1 MIDLQLSRVSWEDI
15 QTNPRVHPLLKCMH
29 FSWGVASSP
38 ENLDYILQT
47 WNDISQQLIKSNS
60 FEIGILMGLYL
71 VAWTIYNRA
80 EYGHLPSDSE
90 CIQFPGPLKI
100 TLSKEG
106 AMKLID
112 YCIEKMEFMSEYVRK
127 PYFYIT
133 KLRWQFEYKRF
144 MGSLDEAEAH
154 TILKGLD
161 ETVQLCNSFEQEW
174 AKDEHLFGILV
185 SVVNQKIEIAL
196 YFLNRLQSK
205 DVYQSLKDE
214 IDGNLIRLSKYF
226 KNKCSNIST
235 YEEGWLYS
243 VQSKY
248 YRMIGEHSEAR
259 HYAAR
264 SAHRFLESGR
274 HWRAVEEARH
284 SEDEKLVEYCESHV
298 PKKRGAK

>member
-1 MIDLQLSRVSWEDI
+1 MIDLQLSRASWESI
-15 QTNPRVHPLLKCMH
+15 QANPRVHPLLKCMH

-38 ENLDYILQT
+38 ENLDYILKT
-47 WNDISQQLIKSNS
+47 WKDISQQLIKSNS
-60 FEIGILMGLYL
+60 LEVGILMGLYL

-80 EYGHLPSDSE
+80 EYGHLPNNSE
-90 CIQFPGPLKI
+90 CIHFPGPLKI

-144 MGSLDEAEAH
+144 MGNLGESEAH

-161 ETVQLCNSFEQEW
+161 ETVQLCNSFEQDW

-196 YFLNRLQSK
+196 YFLNRLQNK
-205 DVYQSLKDE
+205 DLYHSLKDE
-214 IDGNLIRLSKYF
+214 IDGNLIRLNKYF
-226 KNKCSNIST
+226 KNKCSSIST

-248 YRMIGEHSEAR
+248 YRMIGKHSEAR

-284 SEDEKLVEYCESHV
+284 SEDKKLVEYCESHV
-298 PKKRGAK
+298 PKKGGSK